1 MNKFQTFIRKDS
13 ARICMLLLI
22 IVVECIVFSSTGYF
36 FTASNIFDALRASVE
51 IGLAALG
58 MTFVIMTTGIDLSVG
73 SLLALVSVTI
83 GFTYQAGC
91 PFVLSLLLGLLVGIA
106 GGAFNGAL
114 IVYGRLHP
122 FVVTLGTFSFYRGI
136 AYAAT
141 NAGAVSVFPDGYALA
156 GRAYI
161 LGVVPVQVVVFVLLT
176 ILIWIL
182 SKKTPFGTYV
192 TAMGYNEEAARFSGV
207 QIRKI
212 KMLVYILIGFL
223 VAAAAIIYT
232 SRVSTARGNAAI
244 GMELNVIAAV
254 VLGGTDI
261 KGGKGTIAGTFL
273 GVVIL
278 AFLKNGLA
286 MLSIRGDW
294 ALCVTGIVLLLGI
307 LLNRA
312 LEVRQE

>member
-1 MNKFQTFIRKDS
+1 MNKFQVFIRKES
-13 ARICMLLLI
+13 ARIYMLLLI
-22 IVVECIVFSSTGYF
+22 IAVECIVFSSTGYF
-36 FTASNIFDALRASVE
+36 LTVSNIFDAIRASVE
-51 IGLAALG
+51 IGLIALG

-73 SLLALVSVTI
+73 SLLALASVTI
-83 GFTYQAGC
+83 GFSYQAGY
-91 PFVLSLLLGLLVGIA
+91 PFPLSIFLGIIVGIL
-106 GGAFNGAL
+106 GGLFNGLL
-114 IVYGRLHP
+114 IVYGKLHP
-122 FVVTLGTFSFYRGI
+122 FVVTLGTYSFYRGI
-136 AYAAT
+136 AYAT
-141 NAGAVSVFPDGYALA
+141 TDAGAVSVFPESYAYV
-156 GRAYI
+156 GRAYV
-161 LGVVPVQVVVFVLLT
+161 LGVVPVQVVILIIAT

-192 TAMGYNEEAARFSGV
+192 TAMGYNEEAAKFSGV
-207 QIRKI
+207 DVKKI
-212 KMLVYILIGFL
+212 KLLVYILIGFL
-223 VAAAAIIYT
+223 VAVAAIVYT

-261 KGGKGTIAGTFL
+261 KGGKGTIIGTFL
-273 GVVIL
+273 GVIIL

-312 LEVRQE
+312 LEVKTE

>member
-1 MNKFQTFIRKDS
+1 MNKFQIFIRKES
-13 ARICMLLLI
+13 ARIYMLLLI
-22 IVVECIVFSSTGYF
+22 ILVECIIFSSTGYF
-36 FTASNIFDALRASVE
+36 FTISNIFDAIRASVE
-51 IGLAALG
+51 IGLIALG

-83 GFTYQAGC
+83 GFSYQAGC
-91 PFVLSLLLGLLVGIA
+91 PFILSLLLAILVGII

-114 IVYGRLHP
+114 IVYGKLHP
-122 FVVTLGTFSFYRGI
+122 FVVTLGTYSFYRGI
-136 AYAAT
+136 AYAT
-141 NAGAVSVFPDGYALA
+141 TDAGAVSVFPEGYAYV
-156 GRAYI
+156 GRAYV
-161 LGVVPVQVVVFVLLT
+161 LGVIPVQVVIFVIIT
-176 ILIWIL
+176 IIIWGL

-192 TAMGYNEEAARFSGV
+192 TAMGYNEEAAKFSGV
-207 QIRKI
+207 DVRKF
-212 KMLVYILIGFL
+212 KLLVYILIGFL
-223 VAAAAIIYT
+223 VAIAAIVYT

-261 KGGKGTIAGTFL
+261 KGGKGTIIGTFL
-273 GVVIL
+273 GVIIL

-307 LLNRA
+307 LLNRV
-312 LEVRQE
+312 LEVKAE

>member
-1 MNKFQTFIRKDS
+1 MSKFQVFIRKES
-13 ARICMLLLI
+13 ARICLLLLI
-22 IVVECIVFSSTGYF
+22 IVVECVVFSSTGYF

-83 GFTYQAGC
+83 GFSYQAGC
-91 PFVLSLLLGLLVGIA
+91 PFVLSLVLGLLVGIA

-114 IVYGRLHP
+114 IVFGKLHP

-141 NAGAVSVFPDGYALA
+141 NAGAVSVFPESYAFV

-161 LGVVPVQVVVFVLLT
+161 MGVIPVQVAIFFVIT
-176 ILIWIL
+176 VLIWVL

-192 TAMGYNEEAARFSGV
+192 TAIGYNEEASKFSGV
-207 QIRKI
+207 HVKKY
-212 KMLVYILIGFL
+212 KMLVYILIGLL
-223 VAAAAIIYT
+223 VAIAAIIYT

-261 KGGKGTIAGTFL
+261 KGGKGTIIGTFL